1 MAIYHLE
8 AKIVTR
14 GEGRT
19 ACGAAAY
26 MSCSKI
32 LNDYD
37 GIQHDYTHKGGLV
50 WEHIFLPPMA
60 PAEWQD
66 RENLWN
72 AVEAAEKTKDSRLA
86 REFIAALPRELGV
99 EEWKTLLTEFIQN
112 QFVADGMCADVAI
125 HDTDGHNPHA
135 HILLTVRPLDEK
147 GAWQHKTEKE
157 YLCVRNG
164 EERGFTAKE
173 FKTAQAEG
181 WEKQYPYKVGKKKEY
196 MTTAEGE
203 ARGLER
209 ASKYPKSTK
218 YGRQNPTPERW
229 NSEEQLVAWRAAWAD
244 VVNSAL
250 ERAGRSERI
259 DHRSHADR
267 GLDEQ
272 PTVHEGYV
280 AREIEQQGFISE
292 VCEMNRQIRTD
303 NALIRELKETI
314 HKLTEAAVMTL
325 EELAHALEAI
335 RRDLI
340 VLFYKL
346 WHIRDR
352 RSKVSAYLTDAEAA
366 YQSYGDLTGRAA
378 KKRKQIARLKKEL
391 KAVSALNI
399 FKRKELNSKITELIE
414 DVGELDFERSEIIRN
429 MGKASHDEMSAFPEH
444 LKTVRDNIGKMD
456 ELDARY
462 TYGIEKA
469 RQELAGLMEDA
480 AGFDPCELRD
490 ACLAIRPQMQEEA
503 EERIRKASTGERI
516 SVQGLLAGIRDADMA
531 LDEAERSMKQ
541 KVRQTTRTQDRM
553 KRAEH
558 DAR

>member
-1 MAIYHLE
+1 MTKKQHYMTEQERYLLE
-8 AKIVTR
+8 GFLR
-14 GEGRT
+14 SGRPV
-19 ACGAAAY
+19 A
-26 MSCSKI
+26 
-32 LNDYD
+32 
-37 GIQHDYTHKGGLV
+37 
-50 WEHIFLPPMA
+50 W
-60 PAEWQD
+60 
-66 RENLWN
+66 
-72 AVEAAEKTKDSRLA
+72 
-86 REFIAALPRELGV
+86 IARELGA

-157 YLCVRNG
+157 YLCVRDG

-196 MTTAEGE
+196 MTAAEGE

-218 YGRQNPTPERW
+218 YGRQNPISERW
-229 NSEEQLVAWRAAWAD
+229 NSEEQLIAWRAAWAD
-244 VVNSAL
+244 VVNAAL

-272 PTVHEGYV
+272 PTTHEGFI
-280 AREIEQQGFISE
+280 AREMERQGFVSE
-292 VCEMNRQIRTD
+292 VCETNRQIRAD

-314 HKLTEAAVMTL
+314 RKLTEAAVMTL
-325 EELAHALEAI
+325 EELARALEAI

-346 WHIRDR
+346 RYIRDR
-352 RSKVSAYLTDAEAA
+352 RSKASAYLSDAEVA
-366 YQSYGDLTGRAA
+366 YQSYCVLTDRAA
-378 KKRKQIARLKKEL
+378 KKRKQIVRLKKEL

-399 FKRKELNSKITELIE
+399 FKRKELNGKISELTE
-414 DVGELDFERSEIIRN
+414 DVGELDFERSEIMRN
-429 MGKASHDEMSAFPEH
+429 MGKASHDEMSALPKH

-456 ELDARY
+456 ELEALY

-469 RQELAGLMEDA
+469 RQELAGLMADA
-480 AGFDPCELRD
+480 AGFDPRELRN
-490 ACLAIRPQMQEEA
+490 ARLAIRPQMQEEA
-503 EERIRKASTGERI
+503 EERIQKASHSDKF
-516 SVQGLLAGIRDADMA
+516 SVQGLLAGIRAADMA

-541 KVRQTTRTQDRM
+541 KMRQTVRNHQKPSEIFR
-553 KRAEH
+553 
-558 DAR
+558 

>member
-1 MAIYHLE
+1 MTKKQHYMTEQERYLLE
-8 AKIVTR
+8 GFLR
-14 GEGRT
+14 SGRPV
-19 ACGAAAY
+19 A
-26 MSCSKI
+26 
-32 LNDYD
+32 
-37 GIQHDYTHKGGLV
+37 
-50 WEHIFLPPMA
+50 W
-60 PAEWQD
+60 
-66 RENLWN
+66 
-72 AVEAAEKTKDSRLA
+72 
-86 REFIAALPRELGV
+86 IARELGA

-157 YLCVRNG
+157 YLCVRDG

-181 WEKQYPYKVGKKKEY
+181 WEKQYPYEVGKKKEY
-196 MTTAEGE
+196 MTAAEGE

-218 YGRQNPTPERW
+218 YGRQNPISERW
-229 NSEEQLVAWRAAWAD
+229 NSEEQLIAWRAAWAD
-244 VVNSAL
+244 VVNAAL

-272 PTVHEGYV
+272 PTIHEGFI
-280 AREIEQQGFISE
+280 AREMERQGFVSE
-292 VCEMNRQIRTD
+292 VCETNRQIRAD

-314 HKLTEAAVMTL
+314 RKLTEAAVMTL
-325 EELAHALEAI
+325 EELARALEAI

-346 WHIRDR
+346 RYIRDR
-352 RSKVSAYLTDAEAA
+352 RSKASAYLSDAEVA
-366 YQSYGDLTGRAA
+366 YQSYCVLTDRAA
-378 KKRKQIARLKKEL
+378 KKRKQIVRLKKEL

-399 FKRKELNSKITELIE
+399 FKRKELNGKISELTE
-414 DVGELDFERSEIIRN
+414 DVGELDFERSEIMRN
-429 MGKASHDEMSAFPEH
+429 MGKASHDEMSALPKH
-444 LKTVRDNIGKMD
+444 LKTVRDNIGKTD
-456 ELDARY
+456 ELEALY

-469 RQELAGLMEDA
+469 RQELAGLMADA
-480 AGFDPCELRD
+480 AGFDPRELRN
-490 ACLAIRPQMQEEA
+490 ARLAIRPQMQEEA
-503 EERIRKASTGERI
+503 EERIQKASHSDKF
-516 SVQGLLAGIRDADMA
+516 SVQGLLAGIRAADMA

-541 KVRQTTRTQDRM
+541 KMRQTVRNHQKPSEIFR
-553 KRAEH
+553 
-558 DAR
+558 